1 MPVPPTEEEVAAIVA
16 AVMAT
21 QPVTVAAATG
31 PERPPTPAWRF
42 SARWWRKPIA
52 SRRDRPR

>member
-1 MPVPPTEEEVAAIVA
+1 MAPLPPSEEEVAAIVA

-21 QPVTVAAATG
+21 RPAPAVTSGPV
-31 PERPPTPAWRF
+31 RPPTPAWRF
-42 SARWWRKPIA
+42 SSRWWRKPIA

>member
-1 MPVPPTEEEVAAIVA
+1 MPVPPSEEEVAAIVA

-21 QPVTVAAATG
+21 RPVTVVSSEPA
-31 PERPPTPAWRF
+31 RPPTPAWRF

>member
-1 MPVPPTEEEVAAIVA
+1 MPVPPTEEEVVAIVA

-21 QPVTVAAATG
+21 RPVTVVASG

>member
-1 MPVPPTEEEVAAIVA
+1 MLPPTEEEVAAIVA
-16 AVMAT
+16 AVEAT
-21 QPVTVAAATG
+21 RPVPAADEPAAPVT
-31 PERPPTPAWRF
+31 PLWRF